1 MAVVPVAAIFVAAV
15 SMAMVPVAV
24 APVAEA
30 PVAVAPVAEVSVAA
44 VSVAVVPVA
53 VVSVAVVPV
62 AVVPVAVV
70 PVTEVSMAVVSV
82 AVVTWLFLQSMGG
95 VNAASKQNAC
105 CVPTRS
111 CCLSSLPHGFP
122 PGPTKCE
129 VERFTATDFGHAYI
143 PSCHRNGDFEAVQC
157 QRGGP
162 CWCVDAQGKEVPGT
176 RRQDAALPCGGSPI
190 EGVLLGSPQV
200 LLLCF
205 SRPPAP
211 GRNRDT
217 GIRI

>member
-1 MAVVPVAAIFVAAV
+1 MSCPFRFPDAFVTFSAFRRRF
-15 SMAMVPVAV
+15 P
-24 APVAEA
+24 
-30 PVAVAPVAEVSVAA
+30 EVSGYCHCADSQGRELAETGLELLLDDIYDTVFAGLA
-44 VSVAVVPVA
+44 LAP
-53 VVSVAVVPV
+53 
-62 AVVPVAVV
+62 
-70 PVTEVSMAVVSV
+70 TF
-82 AVVTWLFLQSMGG
+82 TDTTLYRILQRRFLALQL
-95 VNAASKQNAC
+95 V
-105 CVPTRS
+105 
-111 CCLSSLPHGFP
+111 LSGRFRC
-122 PGPTKCE
+122 PTKCE
-129 VERFTATDFGHAYI
+129 VERFTATDFGHAYV
-143 PSCHRNGDFEAVQC
+143 PSCHRNGDFQAVQC

-162 CWCVDAQGKEVPGT
+162 CWCADAQGKEVPGT